1 MYFPFLVDSI
11 YAFVNKTVA
20 LNGLGIKFINS
31 EDKYVQQKVSHDLAS
46 MFAIIFLITQLF
58 YPLTGAPVFVVSCI
72 NSCYHCKH
80 SYPWVHILHRAYTE
94 LTPLFWVEPHLLSN
108 TLVPCTIP
116 IPPLLTHYLLS
127 K

>member
-20 LNGLGIKFINS
+20 IVALNGLGIKFINS
-31 EDKYVQQKVSHDLAS
+31 EDKHVQQKVSHDFAS

-72 NSCYHCKH
+72 NSC
-80 SYPWVHILHRAYTE
+80 
-94 LTPLFWVEPHLLSN
+94 
-108 TLVPCTIP
+108 
-116 IPPLLTHYLLS
+116 
-127 K
+127 